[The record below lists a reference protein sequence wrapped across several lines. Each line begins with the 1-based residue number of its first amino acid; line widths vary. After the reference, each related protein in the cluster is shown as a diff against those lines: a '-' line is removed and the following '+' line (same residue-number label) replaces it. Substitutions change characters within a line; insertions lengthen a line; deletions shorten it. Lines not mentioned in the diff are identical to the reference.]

1 MSRRAR
7 LLLYASP
14 AVAVLVAAALL
25 IVACGGG
32 GGASAPPPP
41 PPPPVVTT
49 PPAATGC
56 SVAVDEGPFTP
67 VWPGVE
73 WQTATPQSQGMCPDE
88 LDDALDYAF
97 RAGNDTGAVLVAK
110 NGYVVAERYAN
121 DRSADDLVTSWS
133 VAKSVASALL
143 GAALDDGYLHDLDAQ
158 HVQEFLSADDAEAW
172 SETDKANI
180 TLRHM
185 LTLRTAMRTV
195 DGGDLYDAADQLAM
209 SLDRPLIGE
218 PGERLYDYS
227 NGDVMIAGEVLY
239 GATGMSAQH
248 FLDRRIGALID
259 FQGDWWEDES
269 GNVMSYCC
277 LDALPRKFLRFGLLF
292 ARGGEW
298 NGSQVV
304 SEAWVAESTAS
315 ALEGEYGFYWW
326 PIAVGNGIG
335 AFGLHSQIVAA
346 YPQDDLVV
354 ARFSRYTRVGDGH
367 PVRTATNY
375 HGTSEPDDFDNA
387 EFLAM
392 VHGAVE

>member
-1 MSRRAR
+1 MSRRVR

-14 AVAVLVAAALL
+14 AVALLAVAALL

-32 GGASAPPPP
+32 GGTSAPPPP

-88 LDDALDYAF
+88 LGDALDYAF

-143 GAALDDGYLHDLDAQ
+143 GAALDDGYLHDLDEQ
-158 HVQEFLSADDAEAW
+158 HVQEFLAADDAEAW

-298 NGSQVV
+298 NGSRVI

-367 PVRTATNY
+367 PVRTAANY
-375 HGTSEPDDFDNA
+375 HGTSEPEDFDNA

-392 VHGAVE
+392 VHGAIE

>member
-1 MSRRAR
+1 MR
-7 LLLYASP
+7 
-14 AVAVLVAAALL
+14 
-25 IVACGGG
+25 
-32 GGASAPPPP
+32 
-41 PPPPVVTT
+41 
-49 PPAATGC
+49 
-56 SVAVDEGPFTP
+56 
-67 VWPGVE
+67 
-73 WQTATPQSQGMCPDE
+73 
-88 LDDALDYAF
+88 LDYAF

-143 GAALDDGYLHDLDAQ
+143 GAALDDGYLHDLDEQ
-158 HVQEFLSADDAEAW
+158 HVQEFLAADDAEAW

-298 NGSQVV
+298 KRFAGGLRSMGGREHGFGLGGRVRVLLVAYRGRQRHRRLRPAQPDRRRV
-304 SEAWVAESTAS
+304 SAGRLGGGAVQPLHAGRRRAPGAHRHELPRHQRAGGLRQRGVPSDGSTAPS
-315 ALEGEYGFYWW
+315 NRPCA
-326 PIAVGNGIG
+326 
-335 AFGLHSQIVAA
+335 Q
-346 YPQDDLVV
+346 
-354 ARFSRYTRVGDGH
+354 
-367 PVRTATNY
+367 
-375 HGTSEPDDFDNA
+375 
-387 EFLAM
+387 
-392 VHGAVE
+392 GAVFALRPRRSRRSPRPFSSFPQVPISTNVPLELRQMSP

>member
-1 MSRRAR
+1 MSRRVR

-32 GGASAPPPP
+32 GGTSAPPPP

-73 WQTATPQSQGMCPDE
+73 WQTATPQSQGMCPDG

-121 DRSADDLVTSWS
+121 DRSVDDLVTSWS

-143 GAALDDGYLHDLDAQ
+143 GAALDDGYLHDLDEQ

-248 FLDRRIGALID
+248 FLDGRIGALID

-298 NGSQVV
+298 NGSRVV

-375 HGTSEPDDFDNA
+375 HGTSEPEDFDNA

-392 VHGAVE
+392 VHGAIE